1 MPMTEDEI
9 RAIARDEYQKFQE
22 DFIQPEWTGSRGASR
37 LTNNKIKPR
46 GFDSLR
52 KKNQGP
58 PYSKH
63 AGANGGILYKISDV
77 RDWLDRCCVDPA
89 ESAA

>member
-1 MPMTEDEI
+1 MSMTEDQI
-9 RAIARDEYQKFQE
+9 RAIARDEYQNS
-22 DFIQPEWTGSRGASR
+22 IQPEWTGSRGASR
-37 LTNNKIKPR
+37 LTDGKIKPR

-52 KKNQGP
+52 KKKLGP

-63 AGANGGILYKISDV
+63 AGANGGILYKIQDV

-89 ESAA
+89 ESSA